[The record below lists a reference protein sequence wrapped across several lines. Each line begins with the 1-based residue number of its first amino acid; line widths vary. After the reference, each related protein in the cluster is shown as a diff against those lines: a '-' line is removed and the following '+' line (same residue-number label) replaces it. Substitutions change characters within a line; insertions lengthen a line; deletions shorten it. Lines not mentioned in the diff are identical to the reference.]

1 MAQRDDLRS
10 RIINWLK
17 ILLPLAALGLLS
29 TVFLLSRTLDPTNSI
44 PTSRADLESRTGNQ
58 QISSPSFAGKTD
70 EGHLVAF
77 VATKASVDPDQ
88 SDRVIADTM
97 AAQID
102 MVDGGRINITSDTGT
117 VEDLAGLAILEG
129 DVVLTSSTGYRIET
143 ELLTTR
149 MREIAAESGGAITGN
164 GPPGQIDAGKMTMTS
179 DAQTGDIHLLFTNG
193 VKLIYDPSN

>member
-10 RIINWLK
+10 RVINWLK

-44 PTSRADLESRTGNQ
+44 PVNRADLEARTGSQ
-58 QISSPSFAGKTD
+58 QISGPSFAGATD

-77 VATKASVDPDQ
+77 VATEARLDPDQ

-97 AAQID
+97 AAKID
-102 MVDGGRINITSDTGT
+102 LIDGGQINITSDVGT
-117 VEDLAGLAILEG
+117 VDDLAGLAVLQG

-143 ELLTTR
+143 ELLTTQ

-179 DAQTGDIHLLFTNG
+179 DAQSGDVHLLFTNG
-193 VKLIYDPSN
+193 VKLIYDPSK

>member
-17 ILLPLAALGLLS
+17 ILLPLTALALLS
-29 TVFLLSRTLDPTNSI
+29 TVFLVSRTLDPTNSI
-44 PTSRADLESRTGNQ
+44 PTSRADLEGRTGSQ
-58 QISSPSFAGKTD
+58 QISGPSFAGTTD

-77 VATKASVDPDQ
+77 VATEARLDPEQ
-88 SDRVIADTM
+88 SDRVIADSM

-102 MVDGGRINITSDTGT
+102 TVDGGRINITSDIGT
-117 VEDLAGLAILEG
+117 VDDLAGVAILEG

-143 ELLTTR
+143 ELLTTQ

-164 GPPGQIDAGKMTMTS
+164 GPPGKIDAGKMSMTS

-193 VKLIYDPSN
+193 VKLIYDPSE